1 MSSKIILPCPFR
13 RGRIWRTGPEKPK
26 ASHTI
31 LHVCALVMTVFG
43 KSVMTFG
50 LYERKYVAGSIPASQ
65 SRAAFVDNVILFP
78 PLGSIDSLAPARSP
92 RYPRGHD
99 RLGRRP

>member
-50 LYERKYVAGSIPASQ
+50 LYERKYVRGFDSRLSIT
-65 SRAAFVDNVILFP
+65 
-78 PLGSIDSLAPARSP
+78 
-92 RYPRGHD
+92 RGFRGQRNLVSTFRFD
-99 RLGRRP
+99 